1 MTSDFEQEFNRV
13 EAVVTD
19 LFKEFSWWSD
29 NQKEL
34 YDVSDLHKD
43 AAGYARLG
51 ELESHLAMLTRPGSL
66 LWSSGDDSAYDAY
79 PSDLQNPTYVFE
91 QSGIYVDGED
101 DWETDGYTD
110 EERGEP
116 GEEVY
121 QIWKRP
127 KSPDYDIRLR
137 YAYTLNCLSQLA
149 EQYFSRLDALR
160 SVLKPQFD
168 SGRVTIYRALALT
181 EKQRPERRRQT
192 IFPLSMRMSGS
203 LTRYWENPEIREKY
217 TYESYGKHWSLIPGF
232 EWSDDFPSYSGGRA
246 VTIEKQIPYTEVDW
260 FNTLLVMAYGREPE
274 FEVAVNENVF
284 LAENEVKIPLY
295 HVTPLTQVANILTT
309 GLEPRIGPRSEL
321 MELEPRVYLFGERE
335 SMQDSFIWEE
345 MTDDKYGDEWL
356 SGYAVLRIDLPA
368 EWFEERR
375 VVKTFDPDGPEPSWE
390 WSTGELIPP
399 EYIEVEEEWEWAEDD
414 ISRYFRADFEMRKS
428 TNPLYRKYLREAR
441 NQAELDLETISD
453 DYKYF
458 HLSWDHFVID
468 EDGETFTFTPRIPM
482 YPYGYETG
490 TFEDDFTPRVSLS
503 SSIMGCLDALPD
515 DYDGTW
521 YVYGTKQAKD
531 IIFVQ
536 DYFDSCPDGY
546 GRDFNML
553 TWISSLSREEQD
565 EIKNHL
571 YPNVDWD
578 WDDDTYL
585 EWGEQMIT
593 PADLPPKYRDLFYA
607 CVPDAL
613 QHDEYWSLEPI
624 TMDYLGYITWDTI
637 SHWYEVGG
645 PGYPAKILRNAMRNP
660 DYWLSESVDAEEA
673 ISYPLRLYHGT
684 SVRNWRAIQ
693 ASGELRTGCLASSH
707 GYDIDMPDTYI
718 DLAIGEIEDGHPD
731 IKAGGVVLEI
741 TFPDQATADQYLEA
755 DTTMYDLGMAVL
767 EYDLYHR
774 YAPTDWQPED
784 AQEGWHY
791 GSWDW
796 FETDFQDL
804 IQANQATK
812 TVPYYP
818 QDLSDWQ
825 ASYLSVYSVCIKQP
839 IPLEYITVTWGS
851 ESRRAETEQVE
862 TVGEAWSKAIR
873 EWNQLTK
880 PLLDQVKERRDIEQI
895 TKKDYQLALDIY
907 KIISKYSGLMF
918 SDIGMWPEELPGLIP
933 SITDDLESR
942 KLLER
947 QSLDLF
953 DIEGKMN
960 YYFYYALLSWVR
972 GMNMGVT
979 GQPGSP
985 IGDYKLNEIIL
996 SQFQSPTVKAY
1007 RWISTA
1013 KDVQPFRR
1021 LSRQKYVLSYGDHWS
1036 LHPEAYK
1043 LTGEWE
1049 GYRSSQDYL
1058 IEKDVPVEDIDWFA
1072 TLISCLSWYYSPEF
1086 EIIMKQTTYIAETV
1100 DEPHLYLDMDGCFAD
1115 FAGAITRRVNEVL
1128 QVQDVSEIPSKSLR
1142 RAVRRA
1148 HNLGIYSATRDD
1160 FDLMLVHE
1168 PERKRVLDRMLYK
1181 IASEPGFFYTLDVM
1195 NQDVLDEIVASGR
1208 PFSFLS
1214 APISEYSEADKRAWV
1229 RDRLGLDV
1237 DVIVVPR
1244 EQKVDYCQPGDILL
1258 DDHAGTIAE
1267 WREAGG
1273 VGIWFPHESI

>member
-1 MTSDFEQEFNRV
+1 MTVLECSRCGETTGLRLAANLDYPAPRSLNNPANQAQCWPCLTYFKGSNYGVLCRECDEMRRQEHESHHVIVELEQALEKLDATSVDVNLDIIIWEDGQESWRGYEYALDENPLDLLLDLPSNRYVYERYVLPKRAREGSLSETMPRRDFVHFNEASVTFYNTREYLQTASEDDEFYLHEVLNYDRPVILVRWPAFIPTTTADESYGMAILSITPRISEEYVAESKTSDFEQEFNRV
-13 EAVVTD
+13 ETVVTD

-43 AAGYARLG
+43 AAGYARLR
-51 ELESHLAMLTRPGSL
+51 ELESHLEKLTRPGSL

-101 DWETDGYTD
+101 DWATDGYTD

-116 GEEVY
+116 GEEIY
-121 QIWKRP
+121 QIWNRP

-137 YAYTLNCLSQLA
+137 YAYTLNRLSQLA
-149 EQYFSRLDALR
+149 EQYFSRLDDLR
-160 SVLKPQFD
+160 RVLKPQFD

-192 IFPLSMRMSGS
+192 IFPLSMRMSS
-203 LTRYWENPEIREKY
+203 NQTRYWENPEIREKY

-295 HVTPLTQVANILTT
+295 HVTPITQVASILTT

-521 YVYGTKQAKD
+521 YVYGTKQVKD

-578 WDDDTYL
+578 WDGDTYL

-593 PADLPPKYRDLFYA
+593 PANLPPKYRDLFYA

-741 TFPDQATADQYLEA
+741 TFPDQATADQYLQA

-767 EYDLYHR
+767 EDDLYHR

-851 ESRRAETEQVE
+851 ESRR
-862 TVGEAWSKAIR
+862 
-873 EWNQLTK
+873 
-880 PLLDQVKERRDIEQI
+880 
-895 TKKDYQLALDIY
+895 
-907 KIISKYSGLMF
+907 
-918 SDIGMWPEELPGLIP
+918 
-933 SITDDLESR
+933 
-942 KLLER
+942 
-947 QSLDLF
+947 
-953 DIEGKMN
+953 
-960 YYFYYALLSWVR
+960 
-972 GMNMGVT
+972 
-979 GQPGSP
+979 
-985 IGDYKLNEIIL
+985 
-996 SQFQSPTVKAY
+996 
-1007 RWISTA
+1007 
-1013 KDVQPFRR
+1013 
-1021 LSRQKYVLSYGDHWS
+1021 
-1036 LHPEAYK
+1036 
-1043 LTGEWE
+1043 
-1049 GYRSSQDYL
+1049 
-1058 IEKDVPVEDIDWFA
+1058 
-1072 TLISCLSWYYSPEF
+1072 
-1086 EIIMKQTTYIAETV
+1086 AETV

>member
-1 MTSDFEQEFNRV
+1 MTELECSRCGETTDLRLTANLDYPAPRSLNNPANQSQCWPCLTYFKGSNYGVLCRECDEMRRQEHESHHVIVELEQALEKLDATSVDVNLDIIIWEDGQESWRGYEYALDENPLDLLLDLPSNRYAYERYVLPKKAREGSLSETMPRRDFVHFNEASVTFYNTREYLQTASEDDEFYLPEVLNYDRPVILVRWPAFIPTTTADESYGMATLSITPRISEEYSAESHTSDFEQEFNRV
-13 EAVVTD
+13 ETVVTD

-34 YDVSDLHKD
+34 YDVSNLHDD
-43 AAGYARLG
+43 AAGRARLR

-79 PSDLQNPTYVFE
+79 PGDLQNPTYVFE
-91 QSGIYVDGED
+91 QSGIYFDGED

-116 GEEVY
+116 GEEIY
-121 QIWKRP
+121 RIQDRP

-149 EQYFSRLDALR
+149 EQYFSRLDDLR
-160 SVLKPQFD
+160 RVLKPQFD

-181 EKQRPERRRQT
+181 EKQRPVRRRQT

-295 HVTPLTQVANILTT
+295 HVTPLTQVASILTT
-309 GLEPRIGPRSEL
+309 GLEPRIGPRSEG

-345 MTDDKYGDEWL
+345 MTDERYGDEWL
-356 SGYAVLRIDLPA
+356 SGYAILRIDLPA
-368 EWFEERR
+368 EWFEKRR

-390 WSTGELIPP
+390 WSTDELIPP

-414 ISRYFRADFEMRKS
+414 ISRYFRA
-428 TNPLYRKYLREAR
+428 
-441 NQAELDLETISD
+441 
-453 DYKYF
+453 
-458 HLSWDHFVID
+458 
-468 EDGETFTFTPRIPM
+468 
-482 YPYGYETG
+482 
-490 TFEDDFTPRVSLS
+490 
-503 SSIMGCLDALPD
+503 
-515 DYDGTW
+515 
-521 YVYGTKQAKD
+521 
-531 IIFVQ
+531 
-536 DYFDSCPDGY
+536 
-546 GRDFNML
+546 
-553 TWISSLSREEQD
+553 EQD
-565 EIKNHL
+565 I
-571 YPNVDWD
+571 
-578 WDDDTYL
+578 
-585 EWGEQMIT
+585 
-593 PADLPPKYRDLFYA
+593 R
-607 CVPDAL
+607 
-613 QHDEYWSLEPI
+613 
-624 TMDYLGYITWDTI
+624 
-637 SHWYEVGG
+637 
-645 PGYPAKILRNAMRNP
+645 
-660 DYWLSESVDAEEA
+660 
-673 ISYPLRLYHGT
+673 YPLRLYHGT

-707 GYDIDMPDTYI
+707 GHDIEMPATYI
-718 DLAIGEIEDGHPD
+718 DLAIGEIEDDHPD

-741 TFPDQATADQYLEA
+741 TFPDQATANQYLEA

-767 EYDLYHR
+767 EDDLYYR
-774 YAPTDWQPED
+774 YAPADWKPAEVR
-784 AQEGWHY
+784 EGWHY
-791 GSWDW
+791 GPWDW
-796 FETDFQDL
+796 FQNDFQDL
-804 IQANQATK
+804 VKSNQATK
-812 TVPYYP
+812 TIPYYP
-818 QDLSDWQ
+818 QDRSDWQ

-839 IPLEYITVTWGS
+839 IPLKYITVTWGS
-851 ESRRAETEQVE
+851 ESRR
-862 TVGEAWSKAIR
+862 
-873 EWNQLTK
+873 
-880 PLLDQVKERRDIEQI
+880 
-895 TKKDYQLALDIY
+895 
-907 KIISKYSGLMF
+907 
-918 SDIGMWPEELPGLIP
+918 
-933 SITDDLESR
+933 
-942 KLLER
+942 
-947 QSLDLF
+947 
-953 DIEGKMN
+953 
-960 YYFYYALLSWVR
+960 
-972 GMNMGVT
+972 
-979 GQPGSP
+979 
-985 IGDYKLNEIIL
+985 
-996 SQFQSPTVKAY
+996 
-1007 RWISTA
+1007 
-1013 KDVQPFRR
+1013 
-1021 LSRQKYVLSYGDHWS
+1021 
-1036 LHPEAYK
+1036 
-1043 LTGEWE
+1043 
-1049 GYRSSQDYL
+1049 
-1058 IEKDVPVEDIDWFA
+1058 
-1072 TLISCLSWYYSPEF
+1072 
-1086 EIIMKQTTYIAETV
+1086 AETV

-1115 FAGAITRRVNEVL
+1115 FAGAITQRVNEAL

-1181 IASEPGFFYTLDVM
+1181 IASEPGFFYTLDIM

-1273 VGIWFPHESI
+1273 VGILFPRESI